1 MVFDIFITMVA
12 LCFILSFAIDMY
24 LLNEKKRKEKFK
36 KLSQRKIY
44 IGSKQD
50 VERLRNWGD
59 KNGY

>member
-12 LCFILSFAIDMY
+12 LCFILSFAVDMY

-44 IGSKQD
+44 IGTHEDIS
-50 VERLRNWGD
+50 RLREWH
-59 KNGY
+59 K